1 MPQPAGPLDVS
12 SSSSPRELT
21 LRTGYLQSS
30 PDLVLML
37 QHNVGAEEEEE
48 EEVLI
53 TLSPTGGVLGI
64 SRGMYCMLLVFS
76 HTISRMCTYLEARIL
91 PSKKEWLC

>member
-1 MPQPAGPLDVS
+1 MPRPTGPLDAS

-30 PDLVLML
+30 LDLVLML
-37 QHNVGAEEEEE
+37 QHNVGEEEEE

-53 TLSPTGGVLGI
+53 TLSPTGGVLGL
-64 SRGMYCMLLVFS
+64 SRDV
-76 HTISRMCTYLEARIL
+76 
-91 PSKKEWLC
+91 

>member
-1 MPQPAGPLDVS
+1 MPRPAGPLDVS

-30 PDLVLML
+30 LDLVLML
-37 QHNVGAEEEEE
+37 QHNVGEEEEE

-53 TLSPTGGVLGI
+53 TLSPTGGVLGL
-64 SRGMYCMLLVFS
+64 SRDV
-76 HTISRMCTYLEARIL
+76 
-91 PSKKEWLC
+91 

>member
-30 PDLVLML
+30 LDLVLML
-37 QHNVGAEEEEE
+37 QHNVGEEEEE

-53 TLSPTGGVLGI
+53 TLSPTGGVLGL
-64 SRGMYCMLLVFS
+64 SRDV
-76 HTISRMCTYLEARIL
+76 
-91 PSKKEWLC
+91 